1 MQRYTSPRTYGGI
14 ILAILAILALQVLGW
29 LSPILDPMTTVVHRI
44 SGKTYEAGV
53 GVRNTMEKVF
63 PEETVDVAALQV
75 DIARLHIENARL
87 QTLADENRELRDALG
102 YIETLE
108 DAVLTAQV
116 ISEVS
121 DDAHNTLV
129 LDKGATDGITISQ
142 AVFVNEGTL
151 IGKITDVKRRTSSVL
166 LLTDSKSAVAV
177 SIQNTDR
184 TLGILE
190 GNRGLSMVINLIPQT
205 ETLSPGDI
213 VVTSGIEPSI
223 RRGLVIGTIDKVTRG
238 TQEPFQSATVLP
250 FFGSAYPIFVHIL
263 TPYTEDFMTF
273 AK

>member
-1 MQRYTSPRTYGGI
+1 MQRYTRPRTYRGV

-29 LSPILDPMTTVVHRI
+29 FLPILNPITTIVHRI

-53 GVRNTMEKVF
+53 KVRNTIDTVF
-63 PEETVDVAALQV
+63 SEETIDVATLQV
-75 DIARLHIENARL
+75 TIDGLYIENARL
-87 QTLADENRELRDALG
+87 QTLADENKKLRDALG
-102 YIETLE
+102 YIETLK

-129 LDKGATDGITISQ
+129 LDKGEADGITIGQ

-151 IGKITDVKRRTSSVL
+151 IGKITDMNRRTSSVL

-184 TLGILE
+184 TLGVLE
-190 GNRGLSMVINLIPQT
+190 GDRGLSMVINLIPQT
-205 ETLSPGDI
+205 ETLTPGDI

-223 RRGLVIGTIDKVTRG
+223 RRGLVIGTIDKVMRG
-238 TQEPFQSATVLP
+238 TQEPFQSATVTPL
-250 FFGSAYPIFVHIL
+250 FGSAYPTFVHIL